1 MSGVPSASDVCVTYT
16 ETGARS
22 AKMYT
27 IARGV
32 EVKKTTVIYREFPL
46 DLYTFDTTA
55 GEMKIRA
62 TRDASKAYSDACP
75 RVDTEMEHG
84 EGSLV
89 YKKAEF
95 TEEYCRRFLTTLVSF
110 VQAALHKAAGANTQ
124 TKREIINRAL
134 EEIERALGD
143 IRGANP

>member
-1 MSGVPSASDVCVTYT
+1 MSGVPSASDVCVTYRKAGFT
-16 ETGARS
+16 T
-22 AKMYT
+22 AKMFT
-27 IARGV
+27 TARGV
-32 EVKKTTVIYREFPL
+32 EVKKTTLIYKEFPL

-62 TRDASKAYSDACP
+62 IRDASKAYMDECP
-75 RVDTEMEHG
+75 RVDTEMEFG
-84 EGSLV
+84 AVSRV

-110 VQAALHKAAGANTQ
+110 VQAALHKAADAKQ
-124 TKREIINRAL
+124 PTKREIINRAL